1 MKEQKRFSMDR
12 AIELQELSKTE
23 KEAKVNFECSCSM
36 CYKQA
41 YCKEELC
48 RLHKAHIQRLEYLEA
63 MKNPRGTITY
73 VTTKKRNISQIK
85 KKRNDILK
93 FLRKAMKEGNNTSFI
108 FEAYK
113 HISDKNY
120 GLLEQLYKQN
130 VGRGR
135 IAASDINR
143 EVYPIIKEILMEV

>member
-12 AIELQELSKTE
+12 AIELQELSKTA
-23 KEAKVNFECSCSM
+23 KEAKANFECSCSM

-41 YCKEELC
+41 WCKEELC
-48 RLHKAHIQRLEYLEA
+48 RLHKAHVQRMEYLEA
-63 MKNPRGTITY
+63 MSKPHGTITY
-73 VTTKKRNISQIK
+73 VATREYNIPKARAIK
-85 KKRNDILK
+85 KAVLK
-93 FLRKAMKEGNNTSFI
+93 KLQTFIKSGNNSEFVVMT
-108 FEAYK
+108 YK

-135 IAASDINR
+135 IATSDINR